1 MIKITIMETIPIA
14 IPIVA
19 LELVVSEDFVD
30 KICEDSK
37 IDVNWGFEE
46 NIKSGIIFAIWISFE

>member
-30 KICEDSK
+30 EIWED
-37 IDVNWGFEE
+37 IEE
-46 NIKSGIIFAIWISFE
+46 NIKSWIMFAIWISFE